1 MNIRDVEK
9 IPFSDGTTI
18 GQMKDLIDNGDV
30 IVLGKQYSSRDYV
43 IETRQE
49 EDSQNFIVRKR
60 RS

>member
-1 MNIRDVEK
+1 MRIQDVEK

-49 EDSQNFIVRKR
+49 EDSQSFIVRKR
-60 RS
+60 RV

>member
-30 IVLGKQYSSRDYV
+30 IVLGKQYSSKDYV

-60 RS
+60 RV

>member
-18 GQMKDLIDNGDV
+18 GQMKNLIDNGDV
-30 IVLGKQYSSRDYV
+30 IVLGKSYSSKDYV

-60 RS
+60 RI